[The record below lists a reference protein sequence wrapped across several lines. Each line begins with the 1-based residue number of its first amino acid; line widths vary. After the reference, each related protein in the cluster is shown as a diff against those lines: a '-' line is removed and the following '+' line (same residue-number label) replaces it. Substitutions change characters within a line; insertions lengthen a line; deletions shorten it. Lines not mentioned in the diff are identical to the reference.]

1 MWILS
6 VLDIAVKRRR
16 MIVLTVASVT
26 AAAIVVSLLLPRKY
40 AAVCTM
46 LPPQEESPIA
56 GLLGAVGSNL
66 SQAAARFALPFM
78 ATPSDLYAS
87 ILESETVVLRTVDS
101 LKLVEEYACDTRL
114 QAAARLREHFS
125 TEVTPEGIVKLQTRA
140 RTPELAA
147 ALANTMVA
155 GLNAV
160 NSEIQ
165 IQKNQFFGEFLGQRV
180 RETEAALAIAQSAL
194 LTFQRE
200 NMAISLDA
208 QSQAMIDIIAQQQAE
223 LNMTEIEY
231 KLLRR
236 QFDENYPGLTQLSA
250 KISVLREKMRQL
262 EIGRRDQGDTVA
274 SAVEIPLNRI
284 PDLTLRFAE
293 LTRDLKIQEMTYEM
307 LYQQWEIAQIQSKKD
322 VPVVAVLDRALPPE
336 EAIWPR
342 KKVMVVTAFLLS
354 LLFAVTVAVI
364 QERAATP
371 DSEAGR
377 ILTSLAEHL
386 RTIRKEPLG

>member
-16 MIVLTVASVT
+16 MIILTVLIVT
-26 AAAIVVSLLLPRKY
+26 VIAIVASLLLPRKY

-56 GLLGAVGSNL
+56 GLLGAVGANL
-66 SQAAARFALPFM
+66 SQAAASFALPFM

-87 ILESETVVLRTVDS
+87 ILESETVLLRTVDS
-101 LKLVEEYACDTRL
+101 LNLMVEYDSDTRL
-114 QAAARLREHFS
+114 QALGKLRESFT
-125 TEVTPEGIVKLQTRA
+125 TEVTPEGIVRLQTQA

-180 RETEAALAIAQSAL
+180 RETETALAKAQGAL
-194 LTFQRE
+194 LAFQRE

-250 KISVLREKMRQL
+250 KISALREKLQQL
-262 EIGRRDQGDTVA
+262 EIGKRDPGDSTA
-274 SAVEIPLNRI
+274 SAMDIPLNRI
-284 PDLTLRFAE
+284 PDLTLRYAE
-293 LTRDLKIQEMTYEM
+293 LMRDLKIQEMTYEM

-342 KKVMVVTAFLLS
+342 KKVMVVSAFLLS
-354 LLFAVTVAVI
+354 LILAVAVAVV
-364 QERAATP
+364 QDQAANLNSNT
-371 DSEAGR
+371 GK
-377 ILTSLAEHL
+377 ILASLAEHY
-386 RTIRKEPLG
+386 RTIRKGPLG